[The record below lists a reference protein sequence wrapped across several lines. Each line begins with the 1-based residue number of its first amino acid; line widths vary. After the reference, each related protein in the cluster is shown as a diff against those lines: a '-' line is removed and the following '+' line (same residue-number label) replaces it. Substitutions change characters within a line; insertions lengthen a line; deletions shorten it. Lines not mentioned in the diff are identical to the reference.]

1 MKTNLLVAMLLICLG
16 SFAQESGNAGSYGRN
31 NSGADDFDAATF
43 RNDSTVELHVK
54 TLMNVQPDYYIVMF
68 SLTQQCE
75 KIGDCNNDM
84 NKRINLFLDSCTKIN
99 IKKED
104 CFIDFISQVP
114 EYEINV
120 EKKAFSKSLIEIP
133 KGFELKKNVHLK
145 IKDNTLLYKILIYAS
160 QQDIYDLIK
169 VEYVIENQTKII
181 DSLRSVSMTYLNKK
195 LKDFTNAGFRTNGIK
210 YQVVSEEIN
219 SSQPADNYASYTAYT
234 NSNNYAYRSGS
245 IKSYNYQQ
253 KSTTYYYNHQS
264 YSDFDIVIN
273 SGTLK
278 PAIQYYYSI
287 AVRYSL
293 KKQ

>member
-1 MKTNLLVAMLLICLG
+1 MKIYLLLIFLLICLG
-16 SFAQESGNAGSYGRN
+16 SYAQESGNAGSYGRN
-31 NSGADDFDAATF
+31 NSRVDDFDAVTF
-43 RNDSTVELHVK
+43 RNDSTIELHVK

-68 SLTQQCE
+68 SLSQQCE
-75 KIGDCNNDM
+75 RISDCNNDM
-84 NKRINLFLDSCTKIN
+84 NKRISVFLDSCTKIN

-145 IKDNTLLYKILIYAS
+145 IKDNNLLDKILIYAS
-160 QQDIYDLIK
+160 HQDIYDLIK
-169 VEYVIENQTKII
+169 VEYVIDNQTKII

-195 LKDFTNAGFRTNGIK
+195 LKDFTNSGFRSNAIK
-210 YQVVSEEIN
+210 YQVISEEFN
-219 SSQPADNYASYTAYT
+219 SSQPSENYASYTAYT

-245 IKSYNYQQ
+245 IKSYSSQQ
-253 KSTTYYYNHQS
+253 KSITYYYNHQS
-264 YSDFDIVIN
+264 YSDFDILIN

-287 AVRYSL
+287 AIRYAL
-293 KKQ
+293 KKL